1 MTLILGLALGGAALL
16 AILWWP
22 VLRDLHDVLVYGLPA
37 RVDRHPHMTAMDE
50 LADPIRLHDCG
61 RFHRSTER
69 CPRRRCEWCGAEL
82 DALGSCCGPCA
93 GEPWDRPA

>member
-22 VLRDLHDVLVYGLPA
+22 VLRDLHDMLVYGLPD
-37 RVDRHPHMTAMDE
+37 RVERHPHMTAMDE
-50 LADPIRLHDCG
+50 LAR
-61 RFHRSTER
+61 
-69 CPRRRCEWCGAEL
+69 PRRRCEWCGAEL